1 MSNGNGSYVPSQDQ
15 IMGQLRILIPAV
27 GSIVSVLGIYSA
39 DKTGALVASLLTAVG
54 PISYVIGAGWSLYAN
69 TRKSIMLAASKP
81 LDSNTPAPQIVLPKE
96 EAALAQTLP
105 TNVNTTNDVKVV
117 VK

>member
-69 TRKSIMLAASKP
+69 TRKSIMLAASNRSMPKP
-81 LDSNTPAPQIVLPKE
+81 QRRKLSFQKKKPRWPRPFR
-96 EAALAQTLP
+96 QTL
-105 TNVNTTNDVKVV
+105 TQQMM
-117 VK
+117 